1 MNGVC
6 IDHLKIQLWTVYVLT
21 TWGVGKERCLH
32 RQLEESAMN
41 DAYTVCIDNLRSQL
55 WSVFVLTTWGVN
67 YERCF
72 YWQLEESAMNGV
84 CMDNLIVIANT
95 DWLIDWWF
103 LSAQVQIFH
112 AYSGREK
119 VQQYLKYTLKWVRD
133 LQPGQ
138 PFVTVIGN
146 AWWVGCGHK
155 VKPFFSTTMRCHFLR
170 NQRKRCSTCREYNIL
185 TLVHGRPVVL

>member
-1 MNGVC
+1 MQTPFIANSSSC
-6 IDHLKIQLWTVYVLT
+6 QYKHRSLL
-21 TWGVGKERCLH
+21 KERCLH

-119 VQQYLKYTLKWVRD
+119 VQQYLKYTLKWVRN

-138 PFVTVIGN
+138 PFVIVIGI

-155 VKPFFSTTMRCHFLR
+155 VKLFLPLQCAVTFWEI
-170 NQRKRCSTCREYNIL
+170 NKKGVQRAGSITYSL
-185 TLVHGRPVVL
+185 